1 MQHVQNSIKTFLGF
15 LKIKFCQPVFLC
27 CMEAYLISEV
37 FVTETWP
44 SPYEIR
50 RCMFFL
56 KFSMFKEQVKAIYN
70 GLVLSADVSF
80 ESLGHA
86 SSALF
91 LCNSTRAVSLEGAA
105 LHNLSFAAEMCFN

>member
-15 LKIKFCQPVFLC
+15 PKIKFCQPVFLC

-37 FVTETWP
+37 FVTEIWP

-50 RCMFFL
+50 CMVFHNLACLRSKSKPFTMDL
-56 KFSMFKEQVKAIYN
+56 YFQQMC
-70 GLVLSADVSF
+70 LF

-86 SSALF
+86 SSPLF